1 MEGVNENKLSQI
13 LTKTVTETQQEY
25 IENQKKEMGSLYSEN
40 MIGEFKNEYFS
51 NIEKVI
57 KNGGKISLASYNSL
71 DGGQKYAFDKRYGK
85 SKISGEILY
94 HSTNK
99 EFGSF
104 DLSKVGSTTDNGWWG
119 KGIYFFKDKKS
130 ANDFSLRNKGSVV
143 KKATVNLKNP
153 LVLGDENLPKNV
165 IEAFKKRGIKVETIW
180 DIQSYALDDMNKN
193 PERITETL
201 MSLDYDG
208 VYLDLFPNKEVLVF
222 NTSSID
228 KPLNIN
234 ISEAY
239 HKAKADGSNPEL
251 VKAVEDLLGGKKGQP
266 KAEEAIP
273 ALKDVESTAKA
284 LEGVDTKYLKTGR
297 KPIGDG
303 KFVRYNP
310 DDVLPLLKD
319 FNPTSIEAVED
330 YVNKTVPSDASV
342 EAYKLVPID
351 AILPSEKIE
360 KKDRDKIEK
369 IKKGIEK
376 GDDIPPIVLDF
387 SPVIKNGEEYRFG
400 IMDGH
405 HRFIAYKELGVNGI
419 PSAIITSREHYT
431 FETNDV
437 NISSLFNKN
446 QEISEAYH
454 KAKAD
459 GTNPELVEAVEDLL
473 GKPTEQPK
481 ETIPNVETKK
491 ADIERRR
498 KEALDKANKQI
509 EKTNKKEDRRV
520 KVETY
525 RTLDIGGNPVEVEIT
540 LNNLLPSAFVVI
552 STSNADGSRLLRARQ
567 VNEDGS
573 IEPMAYITERINNKF
588 FRLAWLNVLFLLY
601 HF

>member
-1 MEGVNENKLSQI
+1 M
-13 LTKTVTETQQEY
+13 
-25 IENQKKEMGSLYSEN
+25 
-40 MIGEFKNEYFS
+40 
-51 NIEKVI
+51 
-57 KNGGKISLASYNSL
+57 
-71 DGGQKYAFDKRYGK
+71 
-85 SKISGEILY
+85 
-94 HSTNK
+94 
-99 EFGSF
+99 
-104 DLSKVGSTTDNGWWG
+104 
-119 KGIYFFKDKKS
+119 
-130 ANDFSLRNKGSVV
+130 
-143 KKATVNLKNP
+143 
-153 LVLGDENLPKNV
+153 
-165 IEAFKKRGIKVETIW
+165 
-180 DIQSYALDDMNKN
+180 
-193 PERITETL
+193 
-201 MSLDYDG
+201 
-208 VYLDLFPNKEVLVF
+208 
-222 NTSSID
+222 
-228 KPLNIN
+228 
-234 ISEAY
+234 
-239 HKAKADGSNPEL
+239 
-251 VKAVEDLLGGKKGQP
+251 LGGKKGQP

-459 GTNPELVEAVEDLL
+459 GSNPELVKAVEELL
-473 GKPTEQPK
+473 GKPKAVT
-481 ETIPNVETKK
+481 PNVEDWSKDVESTAK
-491 ADIERRR
+491 
-498 KEALDKANKQI
+498 ALD
-509 EKTNKKEDRRV
+509 
-520 KVETY
+520 
-525 RTLDIGGNPVEVEIT
+525 GEIT
-540 LNNLLPSAFVVI
+540 YTGKRGQAD
-552 STSNADGSRLLRARQ
+552 SNQ
-567 VNEDGS
+567 QTCK
-573 IEPMAYITERINNKF
+573 P
-588 FRLAWLNVLFLLY
+588 
-601 HF
+601 